1 VSCDNVRP
9 LLHGFADGELDLVR
23 SLEVEQHLAGCPAC
37 AASLRRVEALRTALQ
52 DAPLYHRAPDALRGR
67 VRAALRRQ
75 RRSRGVFPGLL
86 GRALAAAAVLA
97 LVALSGWGA
106 ARWWAGAPAAGEL
119 LAREALGD
127 HLRSL
132 QQDGALLAVTSSD
145 RHTVKPWFA
154 GRLNFSPPV
163 KDLADHGFALAG
175 GRVDYLDG
183 RPAAALVYRRR
194 QHVVTLLV
202 QPNGADAVRAPRAQ
216 TRQGYHVLHWAE
228 GGLAFWAV
236 SDLNEGELQDFA
248 ALVRQ

>member
-1 VSCDNVRP
+1 
-9 LLHGFADGELDLVR
+9 L
-23 SLEVEQHLAGCPAC
+23 LEVK
-37 AASLRRVEALRTALQ
+37 
-52 DAPLYHRAPDALRGR
+52 
-67 VRAALRRQ
+67 
-75 RRSRGVFPGLL
+75 
-86 GRALAAAAVLA
+86 
-97 LVALSGWGA
+97 
-106 ARWWAGAPAAGEL
+106 
-119 LAREALGD
+119 
-127 HLRSL
+127 
-132 QQDGALLAVTSSD
+132 SSD

-154 GRLNFSPPV
+154 GRLDFAPPV

-202 QPNGADAVRAPRAQ
+202 QPEGADAARAPRAQ

-228 GGLAFWAV
+228 GGLAFWAI